1 MECAALI
8 HNSCVGIIM
17 PLKEETNPMD
27 LPVVGRVD
35 LPFYGDMQGKVTAG
49 SVKLYYDYYLGACIF
64 TNLYLSI

>member
-1 MECAALI
+1 
-8 HNSCVGIIM
+8 M

-49 SVKLYYDYYLGACIF
+49 SVKLYYDDDYYYLGACIF

>member
-1 MECAALI
+1 
-8 HNSCVGIIM
+8 M

-49 SVKLYYDYYLGACIF
+49 SVKLYYYDYYLGACIF